1 MIILKDKAITRDG
14 QMEGIKKFEVWF
26 LGVNGLC
33 TTLEEALADA
43 EKNDYPPSMLRAVPV
58 AIGVHGHYEV
68 FMQ

>member
-1 MIILKDKAITRDG
+1 MILLKEKAIVRDG

-33 TTLEEALADA
+33 TTLDEALEDA
-43 EKNDYPPSMLRAVPV
+43 EKNEYPAHMIRAVSV